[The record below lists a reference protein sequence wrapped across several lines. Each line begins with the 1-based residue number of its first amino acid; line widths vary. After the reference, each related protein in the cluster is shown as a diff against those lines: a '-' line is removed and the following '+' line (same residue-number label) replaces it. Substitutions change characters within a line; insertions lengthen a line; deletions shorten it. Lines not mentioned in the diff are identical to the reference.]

1 MAEKRFAAWTDM
13 LVRLGYHPIK
23 KGSYSPSKVKQME
36 LLAFLFGTLD
46 VAQVCRSEIYPS
58 RYAVYV
64 AFSQAK
70 QSGTVLSP
78 SMLEGT
84 TNKVYSIVTRDAKA
98 QSEKTF
104 LDVLAPVEQV
114 QLQQSRLPE
123 ATRIH
128 ELYGIN
134 AAIAMVYSSVPM
146 FQYSINHT
154 LFRGV
159 STIKDL
165 LEKQD
170 NYGRPFNQ
178 LAPDLCARFERGA
191 CFVEIDRGMESTRI
205 FNRKVAD
212 YLETLRSI
220 SPDELCATAALFA
233 CFGDKKKPG
242 TMTGRKSSTSKSGV
256 DLLAAESEAA
266 AASRKDLF
274 SVVCDDEALRDC
286 AERGLRLMIVP
297 GDKCWSP
304 SAINKMLR
312 TETGILQ
319 PSDSLIAFRLGR
331 SNIPTPAYGFYDIS
345 LRDRTLRFPTAI
357 LPNRLYRADS
367 YPIIVEDLS
376 ADVCAK
382 RRVMELLSFDEY
394 ITAVYQ
400 NEKLWSFFLLDVESV
415 HDAAV
420 FMDALERNIRGSHKD
435 NDGSLIADLL
445 SQSTIYELFGVSV
458 SDAGTF
464 EFTRPYQGFIFR
476 CRDTFFLPK
485 RSEAGRYVSETLRW
499 EQSIIFD
506 AFSF

>member
-1 MAEKRFAAWTDM
+1 
-13 LVRLGYHPIK
+13 
-23 KGSYSPSKVKQME
+23 
-36 LLAFLFGTLD
+36 
-46 VAQVCRSEIYPS
+46 
-58 RYAVYV
+58 
-64 AFSQAK
+64 
-70 QSGTVLSP
+70 
-78 SMLEGT
+78 
-84 TNKVYSIVTRDAKA
+84 
-98 QSEKTF
+98 
-104 LDVLAPVEQV
+104 
-114 QLQQSRLPE
+114 
-123 ATRIH
+123 
-128 ELYGIN
+128 
-134 AAIAMVYSSVPM
+134 
-146 FQYSINHT
+146 
-154 LFRGV
+154 
-159 STIKDL
+159 
-165 LEKQD
+165 
-170 NYGRPFNQ
+170 
-178 LAPDLCARFERGA
+178 
-191 CFVEIDRGMESTRI
+191 
-205 FNRKVAD
+205 
-212 YLETLRSI
+212 
-220 SPDELCATAALFA
+220 
-233 CFGDKKKPG
+233 
-242 TMTGRKSSTSKSGV
+242 
-256 DLLAAESEAA
+256 
-266 AASRKDLF
+266 
-274 SVVCDDEALRDC
+274 
-286 AERGLRLMIVP
+286 MIVP